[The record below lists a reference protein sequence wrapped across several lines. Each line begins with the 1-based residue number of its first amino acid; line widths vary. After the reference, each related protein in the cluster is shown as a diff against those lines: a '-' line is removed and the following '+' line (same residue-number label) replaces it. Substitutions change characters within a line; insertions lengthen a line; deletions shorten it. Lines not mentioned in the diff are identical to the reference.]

1 MPRLARLDAAGVLHH
16 IMIRGI
22 ERRKILNLIYYYLF
36 VYRIEYQVIKV
47 KIFPYNGIF
56 SVFDQ
61 YAGKN
66 PLAQLL
72 AMRNNLSYS
81 RGEIEWV
88 CSKRR

>member
-1 MPRLARLDAAGVLHH
+1 MLRLVRLDAPDVLHH

-36 VYRIEYQVIKV
+36 VYRIEYQGIKV

-56 SVFDQ
+56 SVFDR

-66 PLAQLL
+66 
-72 AMRNNLSYS
+72 SS
-81 RGEIEWV
+81 
-88 CSKRR
+88 CSIVSDEK

>member
-1 MPRLARLDAAGVLHH
+1 MPRLARLDAAGVLDH

-61 YAGKN
+61 YVGKN
-66 PLAQLL
+66 S
-72 AMRNNLSYS
+72 SYS
-81 RGEIEWV
+81 IIKPDR
-88 CSKRR
+88 